1 MREISLEQDLLPKW
15 FAVVI
20 VVLVLSGTAIAVVQ
34 IVGNKPTLTI
44 QTTTSMNDSGLL
56 DLLKPAFE
64 AKYRCTMRW
73 VAVGTGQALTNA
85 ALGQADVV
93 VVHSATNELAF
104 INHTNPAQTNAQ
116 FNPPITYAGNGIFRL
131 NFAYNYFVIVG
142 PTSDPLGISG
152 SGIAGN
158 ATQIFKTIYT
168 YGHANASAIFVSRGD
183 NSGTNTKEI
192 SLWKAAKVWNSTT
205 NWPKGEP
212 QPSLW
217 YKSIGKGMGD
227 TLTEAN
233 QLLAYTLTDYG
244 TWLKMKDG
252 LTNLKVVSTKSA
264 PDLKNTYSVIAV
276 DPQLHPNANFD
287 LAKKFIYFMCRDAQN
302 ILGNYTI
309 AGEPLFYKYVNYAGT
324 SPSGSPLDDVYTGTF
339 GANLANVSYYPA
351 SSASCTSCG
360 SFSGIA
366 GTQSSGAW

>member
-1 MREISLEQDLLPKW
+1 MVRERTLGQESFPKW
-15 FAVVI
+15 FAMAL
-20 VVLVLSGTAIAVVQ
+20 VVLVIVGTAAGAVQ

-44 QTTTSMNDSGLL
+44 QTTTSMNDTGLL
-56 DLLKPAFE
+56 DLIKPAFE
-64 AKYRCTMRW
+64 AKYWCTMRW

-85 ALGQADVV
+85 ALGQGDVV
-93 VVHSATNELAF
+93 VVHSATNEMAF

-116 FNPPITYAGNGIFRL
+116 FNPAITYAGNGIFRV
-131 NFAYNYFVIVG
+131 NFAYNYFVVVG
-142 PTSDPLGISG
+142 PTSDPCHISG

-158 ATQIFKTIYT
+158 ATQIFKKIYT

-192 SLWKAAKVWNSTT
+192 SLWKAAKVWNATA
-205 NWPKGEP
+205 NWPKSEP
-212 QPSLW
+212 QPSPW

-252 LTNLKVVSTKSA
+252 LTSLEVVSTKSA

-276 DPQLHPNANFD
+276 DPQLHPNVNFD
-287 LAKKFIYFMCRDAQN
+287 LARKFIYFMCRDAQN
-302 ILGNYTI
+302 IIGNYTI
-309 AGEPLFYKYVNYAGT
+309 AGELLFHKYVNYAGT

-339 GANLANVSYYPA
+339 GANLSNASYYPA
-351 SSASCTSCG
+351 IGASCTSCSLFG
-360 SFSGIA
+360 GI
-366 GTQSSGAW
+366 GGIKS